1 MFGQDVC
8 LRGGLN
14 LRPHFDGYLEALL
27 YLIGVGDAILLNK
40 EILANEEIPEEK
52 IERRIGLIQMIENI
66 TFVGNDRCES
76 PSAARERMSS
86 SEVFALL
93 NPSYKAVLE
102 YRRPTQYYQRASYA
116 LLNQRLVRVRL
127 LVTQDQWLLSC

>member
-1 MFGQDVC
+1 MSACGVSPIYVRIVNDH
-8 LRGGLN
+8 LG
-14 LRPHFDGYLEALL
+14 ALL

-40 EILANEEIPEEK
+40 KILTNEEIPEEE
-52 IERRIGLIQMIENI
+52 IE
-66 TFVGNDRCES
+66 RCES
-76 PSAARERMSS
+76 PSATRKRMSS
-86 SEVFALL
+86 SEVFTLL

-102 YRRPTQYYQRASYA
+102 YRRPTQHYQRASYA

>member
-1 MFGQDVC
+1 LDKMSACGVSFIYVRTVNDDLG
-8 LRGGLN
+8 
-14 LRPHFDGYLEALL
+14 ALL

-40 EILANEEIPEEK
+40 KILANEEIPKEEV
-52 IERRIGLIQMIENI
+52 ERRIGLIQMMENI
-66 TFVGNDRCES
+66 TFVGIGRCES

-86 SEVFALL
+86 SEVFTLL
-93 NPSYKAVLE
+93 NSSYKAVPE
-102 YRRPTQYYQRASYA
+102 YRRPTQHYQRASYA